1 MLYFAWGGDT
11 FIELNRLHDMT
22 IIRTLALLLVAAVM
36 LISTPAQA
44 QDKDSLMDKQQKVS
58 IMVGE
63 ALGSSDDV
71 DKLIKMSSSNPFA
84 KMLLGIKVYEL
95 SDEKDDEQM
104 GLKLMVAALSE
115 TGEDEDYMLGM
126 LILFKKL
133 NLEPDEF
140 LNFLKSEIKRLQ

>member
-1 MLYFAWGGDT
+1 
-11 FIELNRLHDMT
+11 MT
-22 IIRTLALLLVAAVM
+22 LIRTLAMLLVAAVM

-44 QDKDSLMDKQQKVS
+44 QDSDTLTAKQQKVS

-63 ALGSSDDV
+63 ALGSSDDD